1 MADEIE
7 RLLRNFLEKR
17 KNEHLHDNVQRKN
30 TPHHLKKEDL
40 EQVSLFIYFF
50 SLSVFLP
57 IQ

>member
-30 TPHHLKKEDL
+30 KHHHLNKEIL
-40 EQVSLFIYFF
+40 EEQYRLFH
-50 SLSVFLP
+50 LLCAC
-57 IQ
+57 

>member
-30 TPHHLKKEDL
+30 THHHLKKEDL

-50 SLSVFLP
+50 SVFLP